1 MMKRENAE
9 TVQMASRI
17 SIHSQLSPNLGEDGD
32 EEENHD
38 DDDYDEDDDDND
50 SHDNDI

>member
-17 SIHSQLSPNLGEDGD
+17 SIHSQLSPNLGEGED

-38 DDDYDEDDDDND
+38 DEDYDDDND